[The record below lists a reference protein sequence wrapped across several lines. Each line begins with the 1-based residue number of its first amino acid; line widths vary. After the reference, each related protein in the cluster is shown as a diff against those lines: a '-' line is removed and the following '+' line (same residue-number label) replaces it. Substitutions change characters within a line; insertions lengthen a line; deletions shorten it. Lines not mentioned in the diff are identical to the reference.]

1 VGGFSVRRE
10 GCERRRFELFA
21 PAGAASDEAGEH
33 D

>member
-10 GCERRRFELFA
+10 GGERRRFGLFA
-21 PAGAASDEAGEH
+21 PAGAASGEAGEH